1 MFKYILMIVGLLT
14 MCVPEEVSLTRFFIQ
29 GFAGLLIF
37 GLGVLL
43 SLDESAQ
50 NA

>member
-1 MFKYILMIVGLLT
+1 MFKYVAMIVGLLT

-29 GFAGLLIF
+29 GFAGLAIF

-43 SLDESAQ
+43 TLDEQA